1 MYVLVVI
8 SSLLSSLVTFYSGF
22 GLGTI
27 LMAVL
32 AIFFPLPQAII
43 ITAIVHLI
51 NSGLKSSLLYK
62 SIHWNIALKFG
73 AIALIA
79 AIPGALLFKK
89 LSFLPAIQDYSI
101 FGLFLFRSWLL
112 DLSKWDQLTSIEL
125 SVNSQEKTWKNQ
137 LQEIRNDKKAS
148 FRKVSTILSKKR
160 SQNWQKKK
168 FRNF

>member
-101 FGLFLFRSWLL
+101 FGLFLFRS
-112 DLSKWDQLTSIEL
+112 
-125 SVNSQEKTWKNQ
+125 
-137 LQEIRNDKKAS
+137 
-148 FRKVSTILSKKR
+148 
-160 SQNWQKKK
+160 
-168 FRNF
+168 